1 MAIHHLRKWS
11 LKYKVREETSKSY
24 NKTLRSLFLSSYHFL
39 DDDETLHYLDKK
51 ESEWLSTYSLQVDF
65 GFFKIRIRLVNR
77 KKVFFDFLMK
87 LDEGFPTSLDLDS
100 WCFAVYD
107 GRSHLFCDMFAKECL
122 CPKSSTIRRR
132 LLSKFLL
139 RFSRFYHLEESAI
152 RPKVSAHMIRTF
164 PRWYKGPIRP

>member
-1 MAIHHLRKWS
+1 MMRPSITLTKNTQVWMIINLQPSSWFWILLKFNSPKSESGWS
-11 LKYKVREETSKSY
+11 TEKKSRCKVC
-24 NKTLRSLFLSSYHFL
+24 
-39 DDDETLHYLDKK
+39 
-51 ESEWLSTYSLQVDF
+51 
-65 GFFKIRIRLVNR
+65 
-77 KKVFFDFLMK
+77 FFDFLMK

>member
-11 LKYKVREETSKSY
+11 LKYKVREELKSY

-77 KKVFFDFLMK
+77 KKECFL
-87 LDEGFPTSLDLDS
+87 
-100 WCFAVYD
+100 
-107 GRSHLFCDMFAKECL
+107 
-122 CPKSSTIRRR
+122 
-132 LLSKFLL
+132 
-139 RFSRFYHLEESAI
+139 
-152 RPKVSAHMIRTF
+152 TF
-164 PRWYKGPIRP
+164 